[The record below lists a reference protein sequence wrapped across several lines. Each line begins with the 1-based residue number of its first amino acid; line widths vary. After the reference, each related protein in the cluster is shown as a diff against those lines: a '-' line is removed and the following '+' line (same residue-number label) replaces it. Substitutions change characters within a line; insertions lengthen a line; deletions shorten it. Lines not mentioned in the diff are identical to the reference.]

1 MTAQELK
8 SFLTDLYD
16 SYRQVLSGE
25 LPVLYKMKELWFYMA
40 HLFTDSDKYMKK
52 IKKAKNG
59 AEYQAV
65 VERLFME
72 QELIPG
78 SGFPGTP

>member
-1 MTAQELK
+1 
-8 SFLTDLYD
+8 
-16 SYRQVLSGE
+16 
-25 LPVLYKMKELWFYMA
+25 MKELWFYMA